1 MSEANHP
8 ELHVNEEPRNDFLD
22 VALGFGVTF
31 GVFLLIAIVM
41 TAASLLL
48 GDASAATEAVK

>member
-22 VALGFGVTF
+22 VAVGFGVTF
-31 GVFLLIAIVM
+31 GVFLLIAVIM

-48 GDASAATEAVK
+48 GDAQTATEVVK